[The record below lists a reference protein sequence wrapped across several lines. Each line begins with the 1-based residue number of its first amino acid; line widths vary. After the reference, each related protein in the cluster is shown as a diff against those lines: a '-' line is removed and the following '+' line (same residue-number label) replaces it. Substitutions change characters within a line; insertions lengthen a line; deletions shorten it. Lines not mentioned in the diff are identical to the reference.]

1 MVFRTKMD
9 MAQWLPKPD
18 ESLFEYW
25 TSFSPMAPMLGVPW
39 RFAEGRSGSTTKQT
53 MRPRTVTRPTL
64 VKEPVAEVAPKS
76 TPKPTPKPGP
86 APKAAKPAPK
96 TAKPAAA
103 APKPKAATSPS
114 KPAPVAADPKPK
126 APAAPVAK
134 QSKPKP
140 AAPRAKKPAAPA
152 PVPDDLTV
160 IKGIGPKM
168 AQKLAD
174 KGIVSYAQIAK
185 WRKPT
190 VAKMD
195 AELGGIP
202 GAIERSDWV
211 GQAKAL
217 IG

>member
-39 RFAEGRSGSTTKQT
+39 RFAEGRSGSTTKKT
-53 MRPRTVTRPTL
+53 VRPRSVTRPTL
-64 VKEPVAEVAPKS
+64 VKAAAGQVA
-76 TPKPTPKPGP
+76 PKPTPKPRP
-86 APKAAKPAPK
+86 APKAAKAVDV
-96 TAKPAAA
+96 
-103 APKPKAATSPS
+103 APKPKAAAAPS
-114 KPAPVAADPKPK
+114 KPSPVAADPKPK
-126 APAAPVAK
+126 ASAAPVAK
-134 QSKPKP
+134 QSKPKPKP

-217 IG
+217 VG